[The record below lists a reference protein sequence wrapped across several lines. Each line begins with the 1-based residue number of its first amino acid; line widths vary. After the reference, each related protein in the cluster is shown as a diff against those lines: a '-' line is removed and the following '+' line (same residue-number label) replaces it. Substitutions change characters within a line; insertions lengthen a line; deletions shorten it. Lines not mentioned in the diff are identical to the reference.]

1 MIHRGARRF
10 AEPEIGQLWIVL
22 SRGPYR
28 REAAIG
34 LPDSS
39 LKLLGLCRGLPT
51 WGGGDRAGGL
61 RRAACSSSEESGGHP
76 GFKEQL

>member
-10 AEPEIGQLWIVL
+10 AEPEIGHLWIVL

-39 LKLLGLCRGLPT
+39 SSFWAFAGACRPGEE
-51 WGGGDRAGGL
+51 GIGRAG
-61 RRAACSSSEESGGHP
+61 
-76 GFKEQL
+76 